1 MVKNNSLPFLIT
13 IMPPNKLTIVTIII
27 IIVSYFYLLFCYK
40 ESVINCLNSFF
51 TQWLKVI
58 RVMPQHAWVFLNSL
72 LCLVFSSS
80 QGHGEMLLAW
90 HALSRCTS
98 PASYIDQEQIIACM
112 ACCAQTNCTCLVF

>member
-27 IIVSYFYLLFCYK
+27 IIVSCFYLLFCHK

-58 RVMPQHAWVFLNSL
+58 RDMP
-72 LCLVFSSS
+72 
-80 QGHGEMLLAW
+80 
-90 HALSRCTS
+90 
-98 PASYIDQEQIIACM
+98 
-112 ACCAQTNCTCLVF
+112 